1 MRTNDPV
8 KDNPPNDMVLTR
20 DNGITLGNH
29 QNLFP
34 DRVDRSLLRHDEQ

>member
-8 KDNPPNDMVLTR
+8 KDNPLNGMVLTR
-20 DNGITLGNH
+20 DNGITLENH

-34 DRVDRSLLRHDEQ
+34 GCVDLSLLRHER